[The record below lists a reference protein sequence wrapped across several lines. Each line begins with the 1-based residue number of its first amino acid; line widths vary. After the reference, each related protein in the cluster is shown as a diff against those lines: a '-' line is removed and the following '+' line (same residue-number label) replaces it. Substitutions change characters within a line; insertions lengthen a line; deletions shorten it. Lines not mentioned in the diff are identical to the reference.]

1 VVKIIGDRIREGN
14 ETFFFTISKA
24 VDSEK
29 VRIGDETAVGTIR
42 NND

>member
-1 VVKIIGDRIREGN
+1 MYGMVGQNHEPITEEANKNHR
-14 ETFFFTISKA
+14 

-29 VRIGDETAVGTIR
+29 VRIGDEAAVGTIR